1 MHYVVLDLEWNQAMS
16 AQSSIFNKLPIRLR
30 GEIIQIGAVKLTE
43 DFQVGEEFQADIKPI
58 YFRRMHSRVKKLTG
72 FDKERLSRGGD
83 FTSVIESFRAWCGD
97 DCTFITWGCDD
108 KDIMEQNI
116 IIHDLDWDWISGW
129 INLQL
134 IYNVQTDGG
143 RNQKALKTAMEEFDI
158 VQTRTA
164 HDALGD
170 AYNTALICTKLD
182 MPTGIENY
190 DHAMRDL
197 EKRHAALPHASD
209 DAPPPVAWD
218 CFGNYTQR
226 ADAFA
231 DTNLVEIPC
240 PDCGAVLKSTR
251 WVNQGD
257 KRYMSLCTCP
267 EHANFLVRLKF
278 RHAENGLWCANRIV
292 YRADETM
299 QNFYTTKASKNRR
312 RARKRNRTGRKSAP
326 VVAAQKSE
334 FK

>member
-1 MHYVVLDLEWNQAMS
+1 MQYIVLDLEWNQAMS

-43 DFQVGEEFQADIKPI
+43 DFQVGEEFQADIKPV

-72 FDKERLSRGGD
+72 FDKERLARGSS
-83 FTSVIESFRAWCGD
+83 FPSVIEEFRAWCGEE
-97 DCTFITWGCDD
+97 CTFITWGCDD

-116 IIHDLDWDWISGW
+116 IIHDLDWDWIAGW

-143 RNQKALKTAMEEFDI
+143 RNQKALKTAMEESGI
-158 VQTRTA
+158 PQTRTA

-182 MPTGIENY
+182 MPNGIKNY
-190 DHAMRDL
+190 DHALQDL
-197 EKRHAALPHASD
+197 EQRHVAFPHSVD
-209 DAPPPVAWD
+209 DAPPPVSWD
-218 CFGNYTQR
+218 CFNGYAQR

-231 DTNLVEIPC
+231 DTNLTEISC

-257 KRYMSLCTCP
+257 KRYMALCNCP
-267 EHANFLVRLKF
+267 EHDHFLVRLKF
-278 RHAENGLWCANRIV
+278 RRAENDLWCANRIV

-312 RARKRNRTGRKSAP
+312 RARKRNRTGRKPLP
-326 VVAAQKSE
+326 VVAAQKTE